1 MKKLTILLLATF
13 FVVKHFELTDTTTN
27 LYINPISFL
36 GLVIVACFLLAT
48 YNLVKKIVDK
58 LGPLFN
64 KNK

>member
-58 LGPLFN
+58 PGPLLN

>member
-13 FVVKHFELTDTTTN
+13 FVVKRFELTDTTTN

-58 LGPLFN
+58 PGPLLN